1 MKQGEREGRR
11 GRRRREKEEGRG
23 KKGREKERKEGEA
36 RGIKGGGDVERGIT
50 R

>member
-23 KKGREKERKEGEA
+23 KKGREKERKEGET
-36 RGIKGGGDVERGIT
+36 RGLQRGGNVEREVT